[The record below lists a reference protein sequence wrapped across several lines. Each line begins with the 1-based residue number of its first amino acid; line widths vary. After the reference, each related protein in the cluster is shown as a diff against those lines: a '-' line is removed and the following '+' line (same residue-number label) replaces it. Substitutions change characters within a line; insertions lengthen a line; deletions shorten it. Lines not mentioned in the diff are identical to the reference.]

1 MKKYLGLGSLA
12 VLLLGAP
19 AGVFA
24 ERGSAGAEPLGAL
37 FFDGNSRPTAMGGA
51 YSALAWDANALIYNP
66 AGLARISRHEATFM
80 HNQSV
85 QGLTQDY
92 LAAATQGGWGG
103 AVNYVHVGNIP
114 RTTIRDQDE
123 TLDNFAVSALVL
135 SGGYGRTFFDTLS
148 LGAAAKLIRE
158 SMDDNSAHA
167 FAGDAGVLYSVPGTP
182 GLNLGAA
189 FQNIG
194 PRVRFGRETERL
206 PTAFRG
212 GASYAFKVRDYD
224 STVAVDLIKDLH
236 GKARI
241 GLGGETVVARKI
253 AVRVGWA
260 SRNDADYGVTA
271 GLGWRFP
278 NFSIDY
284 AIVPF
289 GELGFTH
296 RISATARWGAAKAL
310 KARDP
315 WPRQPLLR
323 EAPDPS
329 ELDRKSSESA
339 RLESADSPAD
349 SALTDSAPTDAAP
362 APLTPEVIEAQKE
375 VKYLEQDGSISFLST
390 DLPRAT
396 AAYMEALRKAGV
408 IGMKGPVVANAYAG
422 LGLCLVEEGDTPRA
436 MRAFERGLA
445 AGPSPETKKLI
456 EEQVEK
462 IKK

>member
-1 MKKYLGLGSLA
+1 MKSNPLTWPLA
-12 VLLLGAP
+12 ALLLAGPGGAS
-19 AGVFA
+19 A
-24 ERGSAGAEPLGAL
+24 ERGRAGAEPLGAL

-51 YSALAWDANALIYNP
+51 YSSLAADANALIYNP
-66 AGLARISRHEATFM
+66 AGLARINRHEATFM

-92 LAAATQGGWGG
+92 LAVAARGGWGG
-103 AVNYVHVGNIP
+103 AVNYVHVGNIA

-123 TLDNFAVSALVL
+123 TLDKFAVSAMTL
-135 SGGYGRTFFDTLS
+135 SGGYGATFFDTLS
-148 LGAAAKLIRE
+148 LGAAAKVIRE
-158 SMDDNSAHA
+158 SIDDASAHA
-167 FAGDAGVLYSVPGTP
+167 FAGDAGVLYAVPGTQ

-194 PRVRFGRETERL
+194 PRVRFQRETERL

-212 GASYAFKVRDYD
+212 GASYFFKIKDYD

-241 GLGGETVVARKI
+241 GLGGETVVARRI

-278 NFSIDY
+278 NFNIDY

-296 RISATARWGAAKAL
+296 RVSATVRWGTAKAV
-310 KARDP
+310 KAKEP
-315 WPRQPLLR
+315 WPR
-323 EAPDPS
+323 APILKEEPAP
-329 ELDRKSSESA
+329 EGAGSESVD
-339 RLESADSPAD
+339 SHADWAPA
-349 SALTDSAPTDAAP
+349 DAAP
-362 APLTPEVIEAQKE
+362 APLTPEVVEAQKE
-375 VKYLEQDGSISFLST
+375 VKYLEQDGSISFLSK
-390 DLPRAT
+390 DIPRAK

-422 LGLCLVEEGDTPRA
+422 LGLCLVEEGDAPRA
-436 MRAFERGLA
+436 LRAFERGLA
-445 AGPSPETKKLI
+445 AGPSVETKKLI
-456 EEQVEK
+456 EEQVGK
-462 IKK
+462 LKK